1 MTSNVV
7 VPKIEL
13 WRVRPVISDDD
24 LRDGDTVREER
35 PATAISLR
43 SQLPEAVCTRFRV
56 ILNHGETQEEWEFAP
71 LGEQDEIG
79 TRKGPT

>member
-24 LRDGDTVREER
+24 LRDGDTVLKAC
-35 PATAISLR
+35 PVTATSLR
-43 SQLPEAVCTRFRV
+43 CQLLESVCTRCRV
-56 ILNHGETQEEWEFAP
+56 ILNHGETQEEWEFVP
-71 LGEQDEIG
+71 LG
-79 TRKGPT
+79 